1 MSYAIGDTIE
11 YNRVSHLPSEVAGSL
26 LPRLHQGVLIKL
38 IDGRAR
44 VQTKDGKTTWIKEL
58 DITKVI
64 SVAPVNAN
72 TAVTTVTTVTTATT
86 AIDTTLFAPPPD
98 ILTFGSNAEWN
109 QQAKYLLEFGATT
122 LKNLWRS
129 QLPKFSGS
137 KGKAPSKTNPIRSSD
152 YTTVLDLVMVI
163 DTNPNNNH
171 QESKLVG
178 AACIDRPQWQDNGEE
193 KTDLGWGT
201 VSSPTEGPPQ
211 LTDTELQR
219 MIDVCQSADMSIRM
233 GSEQK
238 FAFLLC
244 AKEILNGQHF
254 PSFLCRIIF
263 NWAIEMDENWY
274 SQGVNCGALGY
285 SMFGYKMM
293 IRSAPQGNGSVVL
306 DASSLHYNKKPS
318 RNVGTICSPF
328 ERARKTCNCVLY
340 YIPHRQVC
348 IANIS
353 FNGYP
358 HLTDPGSLEMRNVMH
373 AYIERLILSSSSFM
387 PPCNDGATGSSKFAQ
402 SRCVFK
408 EIKNKLR
415 KHALKQLR
423 KGGGQL
429 SGQGTW

>member
-122 LKNLWRS
+122 LKNLWRN
-129 QLPKFSGS
+129 QLPNFSGS
-137 KGKAPSKTNPIRSSD
+137 NVPTSKTNPIRSSD

-178 AACIDRPQWQDNGEE
+178 AACIDRPQWQDN
-193 KTDLGWGT
+193 
-201 VSSPTEGPPQ
+201 
-211 LTDTELQR
+211 
-219 MIDVCQSADMSIRM
+219 
-233 GSEQK
+233 
-238 FAFLLC
+238 
-244 AKEILNGQHF
+244 
-254 PSFLCRIIF
+254 
-263 NWAIEMDENWY
+263 
-274 SQGVNCGALGY
+274 
-285 SMFGYKMM
+285 
-293 IRSAPQGNGSVVL
+293 
-306 DASSLHYNKKPS
+306 
-318 RNVGTICSPF
+318 
-328 ERARKTCNCVLY
+328 
-340 YIPHRQVC
+340 
-348 IANIS
+348 
-353 FNGYP
+353 
-358 HLTDPGSLEMRNVMH
+358 
-373 AYIERLILSSSSFM
+373 
-387 PPCNDGATGSSKFAQ
+387 
-402 SRCVFK
+402 
-408 EIKNKLR
+408 
-415 KHALKQLR
+415 
-423 KGGGQL
+423 
-429 SGQGTW
+429 